1 MINNSP
7 DNASDFV
14 NEVEKFSGTNLNKKA
29 ELLRIY
35 EESINSGKE
44 KVFEDLAFTG
54 KYLRGLMRVLQNGSN
69 NSQVDSLDKIKADF
83 SSNIKKVIEKLK
95 DIISNA
101 DEGLQKHFEKFFFE
115 MSQEGLT
122 NLNELLADLEWTKMY
137 LNDQKRQK
145 PN

>member
-69 NSQVDSLDKIKADF
+69 NPQVESLDNIKADF
-83 SSNIKKVIEKLK
+83 SSNVKKVITQIK
-95 DIISNA
+95 DIISDS
-101 DEGLQKHFEKFFFE
+101 DEALQKHFEENFFE

-122 NLNELLADLEWTKMY
+122 NLNELLVDLEWTKIY
-137 LNDQKRQK
+137 LNDQKKQK

>member
-1 MINNSP
+1 MLNNSYGS
-7 DNASDFV
+7 AADFV

-35 EESINSGKE
+35 EECINSGKE

-54 KYLRGLMRVLQNGSN
+54 KYLRGLMRVLQNGADN
-69 NSQVDSLDKIKADF
+69 AQVDSLDKIKADF
-83 SSNIKKVIEKLK
+83 SSNIKKVIDQVK
-95 DIISNA
+95 DIISDA
-101 DEGLQKHFEKFFFE
+101 GEDLKKHFEENYFE

>member
-1 MINNSP
+1 MDNSP
-7 DNASDFV
+7 NSAADFV
-14 NEVEKFSGTNLNKKA
+14 NEIEKFSGANLNKKI

-35 EESINSGKE
+35 EESMNSGKE
-44 KVFEDLAFTG
+44 KTFEDLAFTG
-54 KYLRGLMRVLQNGSN
+54 KYLRGLMRVLQNSSN
-69 NSQVDSLDKIKADF
+69 NPQVDSLEKIKADF
-83 SSNIKKVIEKLK
+83 SSNIKKVIEQIK
-95 DIISNA
+95 DIISDA
-101 DEGLQKHFEKFFFE
+101 DEELKKHFEENFFE

>member
-7 DNASDFV
+7 NSASEFV
-14 NEVEKFSGTNLNKKA
+14 NEVEKFSGLNLNKKA

-35 EESINSGKE
+35 EEAINSGKE
-44 KVFEDLAFTG
+44 KIFEDLAFTG
-54 KYLRGLMRVLQNGSN
+54 KYLRGLMRVLQNGSSN
-69 NSQVDSLDKIKADF
+69 PQVDSMDKIKADF
-83 SSNIKKVIEKLK
+83 SANIKKIIEQIKG
-95 DIISNA
+95 IISSA
-101 DEGLQKHFEKFFFE
+101 DESLRKHFEEKYFE

-122 NLNELLADLEWTKMY
+122 NLNELLSDLEWTKIY

>member
-1 MINNSP
+1 MMNNSP

-54 KYLRGLMRVLQNGSN
+54 KYLRGLMRVLQNSSN
-69 NSQVDSLDKIKADF
+69 NPQVESLDKIKADF
-83 SSNIKKVIEKLK
+83 SSNVQKVIAQIK
-95 DIISNA
+95 DIISDA
-101 DEGLQKHFEKFFFE
+101 DEDLKKHFEENYFE
-115 MSQEGLT
+115 MSQEGLI

>member
-35 EESINSGKE
+35 EEAVNSGKE

-54 KYLRGLMRVLQNGSN
+54 KYLRGLMRVLQNGSEN
-69 NSQVDSLDKIKADF
+69 PQVDSMDKIKADF
-83 SSNIKKVIEKLK
+83 SSNVKKVTEQIKN
-95 DIISNA
+95 IISAA
-101 DEGLQKHFEKFFFE
+101 DEGLRKHFEENYFE

-122 NLNELLADLEWTKMY
+122 NINELLADLEWTKMY

>member
-35 EESINSGKE
+35 EKSINSGKE

-69 NSQVDSLDKIKADF
+69 NPQVESLDNIKADF
-83 SSNIKKVIEKLK
+83 SSNVKKVITQIK
-95 DIISNA
+95 DIISDS
-101 DEGLQKHFEKFFFE
+101 DEALQKHFEENFFE

-122 NLNELLADLEWTKMY
+122 NLNELLVDLEWTKIY
-137 LNDQKRQK
+137 LNDQKKQK

>member
-35 EESINSGKE
+35 EKSINSGKE

-69 NSQVDSLDKIKADF
+69 NPQVESLDNIKADF
-83 SSNIKKVIEKLK
+83 SSNVKKVITQIK
-95 DIISNA
+95 DIISDS
-101 DEGLQKHFEKFFFE
+101 DEALQKHFEENFFE

-122 NLNELLADLEWTKMY
+122 NLNELLVDLEWTKIY